1 MVHPIP
7 SQTNYN
13 AHQLAEL
20 MFEEI
25 YKLHGLPKNIISDWD
40 VLFMSTFWGHL
51 HKLLGTKLQMS
62 SAYHPQT
69 DGSTEHA
76 NHMVTQMLRQCI
88 NEKQTDWVAKLP
100 AIEFAINSAH
110 SESTGFAPFFLN
122 AGQMLHSMIWNSA
135 LANEFPSI
143 QNFALQKKLALMVA
157 HDSIIAAH
165 VKQTRDANQKWQ
177 VTPFEKDDLVYLSTK
192 NIRDNN
198 GDL

>member
-7 SQTNYN
+7 SRTNYN
-13 AHQLAEL
+13 ARQLAEL

-25 YKLHGLPKNIISDWD
+25 YKLHGLPKNIISDRD
-40 VLFMSTFWGHL
+40 VLFTSTFWGHL
-51 HKLLGTKLQMS
+51 HKLLGTKLRMS

-69 DGSTEHA
+69 DGSAERA
-76 NHMVTQMLRQCI
+76 NRTVTQMLRQCI

-100 AIEFAINSAH
+100 AIEFAINSAR

-122 AGQMLHSMIWNSA
+122 AGRMLRSMIWNSA
-135 LANEFPSI
+135 PANEFPSI
-143 QNFALQKKLALMVA
+143 RNFALQKKLALMAA
-157 HDSIIAAH
+157 HDSIIAAR

-177 VTPFEKDDLVYLSTK
+177 VAPFEKDDLVYLSTK

>member
-1 MVHPIP
+1 
-7 SQTNYN
+7 
-13 AHQLAEL
+13 
-20 MFEEI
+20 
-25 YKLHGLPKNIISDWD
+25 
-40 VLFMSTFWGHL
+40 MSTFWGHL